1 MLSGQK
7 LRVTP
12 GLRGAPGPRG
22 APGLRVTPGLRGTP
36 GPCGTPE
43 FHGTPACPLPLLHA
57 GESAFLGTHLHN
69 EVTVPREVLSVQES
83 DGRGKD
89 LRLPVHL
96 LTAPASHARGKRGG
110 LEHPNSVPAAPLSKG
125 ASRGG

>member
-1 MLSGQK
+1 MVRNSASPPDSAA
-7 LRVTP
+7 RP
-12 GLRGAPGPRG
+12 DPAAPPNST
-22 APGLRVTPGLRGTP
+22 A
-36 GPCGTPE
+36 
-43 FHGTPACPLPLLHA
+43 PLLVRSHSFMP
-57 GESAFLGTHLHN
+57 ETHLYN

>member
-22 APGLRVTPGLRGTP
+22 APRLRGTP
-36 GPCGTPE
+36 GPR
-43 FHGTPACPLPLLHA
+43 GTPACPLPLLHA
-57 GESAFLGTHLHN
+57 GESAFLVTHLHN

-125 ASRGG
+125 ASRSG